1 MKSENDITHSGTL
14 ICSEELLFNKKKL
27 NTKIKSA
34 TETISNDNLRS
45 TIANILSEAN
55 VNGRLEIQ
63 KQFKKFPFES
73 AKTIASYSFLI
84 SLSLIL
90 FKTYLYVNICRTITI
105 NFTAKKSHANYF

>member
-73 AKTIASYSFLI
+73 AKTIASYSFLKDNLI
-84 SLSLIL
+84 SYAFDLVKSIL
-90 FKTYLYVNICRTITI
+90 QQ
-105 NFTAKKSHANYF
+105 KKSHANHF